1 MEPSTSLPIKLQP
14 SNLRPI
20 AFRILSKKHGLNINT
35 DALAVL
41 TETISFK
48 FGFDWKGPRAH
59 QFLEEIAKVW
69 KIEDRGLFIDG
80 AGLKQVIKD
89 MNQKSEA
96 SSFSDKATRSDT
108 IVDMDEEVLN
118 WEDYFKFISP
128 QDQPRSVFDKNR
140 KQFSISTKK
149 KTSLFQ
155 SLPGNLSMSIDMFN
169 NRYNLLQDRLS
180 RNENFQKSSTV
191 SISSISTSL
200 KEGNLT
206 NEITLIKNV
215 LGRDGQKFILFG
227 LLSKNASEQY
237 ILEDATDNIELNFSQ
252 THKTEGSFYCTGMF
266 VIVEGIYSASGSS
279 SNQAHDYI
287 GGCFYVS
294 TIGQPPAERRDR
306 TLDAYGNVDFLGI
319 HKQTAISG
327 EKITKIT
334 KSLKRKLTTLE
345 KSLVDHKFIFV
356 GSDCFLDSFKV
367 LDGLKKFFQR
377 LENSIIESNESDEKS
392 TPLALVLTGSFS
404 SKPLHTTSFSTS
416 AISESESYK
425 SNFDSLTNLLSNYP
439 NIIKT
444 CKLVLIPGKN
454 DPWQSGYALGASSMN
469 YFPQRPIPSAFV
481 NRLEKLLPR
490 GNLILGWNP
499 IRINYLS
506 QEIVIIKD
514 EYMNKCKRNDIVFA
528 NDLEVEREKAR
539 RDSTIYEERIES
551 IVQQGNKS
559 EVLSSKIKHARKL
572 VKTLL
577 DQGDLQPYTKNLKL
591 INPQYAHAL
600 RIEPLPSV
608 LILNDAG
615 FDNFE
620 VAYNGCKVVN
630 ISQAVSTHNRKFNY
644 AEYHPSSKK
653 FEFKDLHF

>member
-1 MEPSTSLPIKLQP
+1 MESTTSLPIKLQP
-14 SNLRPI
+14 SNLRPF

-48 FGFDWKGPRAH
+48 FGFDWKGPRTH
-59 QFLEEIAKVW
+59 QFLEDIAKIW
-69 KIEDRGLFIDG
+69 KVEDRGLFIDG
-80 AGLKQVIKD
+80 AGLKQIIKN
-89 MNQKSEA
+89 MNQKSET

-108 IVDMDEEVLN
+108 IVDVGEDALN
-118 WEDYFKFISP
+118 WDDYFKFITP
-128 QDQPRSVFDKNR
+128 EDQPRSIFDKSR
-140 KQFSISTKK
+140 KQFNISTKK
-149 KTSLFQ
+149 KGSLFQ
-155 SLPGNLSMSIDMFN
+155 SLSENLSLSIDTFN
-169 NRYNLLQDRLS
+169 NRYHLLSDRLS

-191 SISSISTSL
+191 SISSLSMSL
-200 KEGNLT
+200 KDGNLA

-227 LLSKNASEQY
+227 LLSKNANDQY
-237 ILEDATDNIELNFSQ
+237 ILEDSTDNIELNLSQ

-266 VIVEGIYSASGSS
+266 VIVEGIYSASGGS

-294 TIGQPPAERRDR
+294 TIGQPPAERREKS
-306 TLDAYGNVDFLGI
+306 LDAYGNVDFLGI
-319 HKQTAISG
+319 HKQAAVSG

-334 KSLKRKLTTLE
+334 KTLKRKLTTLE
-345 KSLVDHKFIFV
+345 RSLIDHKFIFV

-377 LENSIIESNESDEKS
+377 LENSIIESIESDEKS

-404 SKPLHTTSFSTS
+404 SQPLHTTSSSTT
-416 AISESESYK
+416 AISQSETYK
-425 SNFDSLTNLLSNYP
+425 SNFDSLTNLLGNYP
-439 NIIKT
+439 NIVQT

-454 DPWQSGYALGASSMN
+454 DPWQSGYSLGASSMN
-469 YFPQRPIPSAFV
+469 YFPQRSIPNAFV
-481 NRLEKLLPR
+481 NRLEELLPR

-499 IRINYLS
+499 MRINYLS

-514 EYMNKCKRNDIVFA
+514 EYMNKCKRNDIVFTS
-528 NDLEVEREKAR
+528 DLESEQERTR
-539 RDSTIYEERIES
+539 RDSAIYEERIES
-551 IVQQGNKS
+551 IVQGGNRT
-559 EVLSSKIKHARKL
+559 EILSSKIKHARKL

-577 DQGDLQPYTKNLKL
+577 DQGNLQPYTKDLKL

-600 RIEPLPSV
+600 RIEPLPTV
-608 LILNDAG
+608 LILHDAG

-620 VAYNGCKVVN
+620 VTYNGCKVVN
-630 ISQAVSTHNRKFNY
+630 IGQAVSENNRKLNY